1 MPTSNGQGL
10 KNDPYV
16 SICFKFSEDLNS
28 DFELSKLKNYFA
40 NDLRTDSL
48 LTILSSCRLELEKN
62 RDRISYYI
70 TRFERTN
77 LFFYNISLDDPETK
91 ESFGQIRIMFKDNK
105 DYLIDDWI
113 YFREDN
119 SEND

>member
-28 DFELSKLKNYFA
+28 DFELSKLKKYFA